1 MILFSGNLI
10 VIETVANNGLYW
22 LAHSGGWGWR
32 RRVWFDSTNT
42 HSAVKKNPGWI
53 PRWWTDIEG
62 RRTVVLNQWRS
73 CVSGVGW
80 AGKEMQ
86 ASSFLVQQSGR
97 GFLTTV
103 AKEAGFFF
111 FFSWEGSYYLMVEFG
126 FSVCLIV
133 NYPLHMRVG
142 NEEIL
147 ANRLVLNQYR
157 KG

>member
-1 MILFSGNLI
+1 
-10 VIETVANNGLYW
+10 
-22 LAHSGGWGWR
+22 
-32 RRVWFDSTNT
+32 
-42 HSAVKKNPGWI
+42 
-53 PRWWTDIEG
+53 
-62 RRTVVLNQWRS
+62 
-73 CVSGVGW
+73 
-80 AGKEMQ
+80 MQ

-103 AKEAGFFF
+103 AKEAGVFFLFLFFCFF
-111 FFSWEGSYYLMVEFG
+111 FFSREGSCYLMVEFG

-147 ANRLVLNQYR
+147 ANQLVLNQYR